1 MMRPVLTRSGSVLS
15 PAGNLDSSTNALSVL
30 KAEQQRMP
38 PSLRPEHLLAT
49 ILSST
54 EDGLLSFSLDGII
67 QSWSRG
73 AERLYGYSEA
83 EITGQAIKVLLP
95 ICEIPACEEFLRAA
109 KGGICDCR
117 KNEERLRKDGA
128 RIRVELNRAAVR
140 DENGAV
146 TGILETASAK
156 GRDAEG
162 ASANGELQAL
172 VEQVPAILWTTDHHL
187 RITSNWGTGLNSSK
201 VKAGDFVGRTLY
213 DYLECEDPLA
223 PPIAQHA
230 DALRG
235 IASYFEYRHGSRHF
249 ALHLS
254 PLRAASG
261 EITGCVGAGIDI
273 TDRKRSEDQI
283 RYQATHDALTGLANY
298 REFIDTMEREVRR
311 AERSKHSFAL
321 LLLDLDG
328 LKAVNDRYGHLVG
341 NRALKRLSEVIKEH
355 SRATDL
361 AARYGGDEF
370 AVVLIDADPGM
381 ANRIAQ
387 RVQKALRDGR
397 EQPPLTVSI
406 GMSASPEDG
415 RTVPELLQ
423 AADRYLYKRKKEH
436 TRKA

>member
-1 MMRPVLTRSGSVLS
+1 
-15 PAGNLDSSTNALSVL
+15 
-30 KAEQQRMP
+30 MP

-83 EITGQAIKVLLP
+83 EITGQAVKVLLP

-109 KGGICDCR
+109 KDGIGDCCE
-117 KNEERLRKDGA
+117 NADRLRKDGA
-128 RIRVELNRAAVR
+128 RVRVALKRAAVR
-140 DENGAV
+140 DESGAV
-146 TGILETASAK
+146 TGIVETASAK
-156 GRDAEG
+156 GWHTDG
-162 ASANGELQAL
+162 AAPDSQLQAL
-172 VEQVPAILWTTDHHL
+172 VEQMPAILWTTDHHL

-201 VKAGDFVGRTLY
+201 VKAGDFVGRTLS
-213 DYLECEDPLA
+213 DYLECQDPLA

-254 PLRAASG
+254 PLRAPSG
-261 EITGCVGAGIDI
+261 EITGCVGAGVDI
-273 TDRKRSEDQI
+273 TERKRSEDQI

-328 LKAVNDRYGHLVG
+328 LKAVNDKYGHLVG
-341 NRALKRLSEVIKEH
+341 NRALKRLSEAIKEH

-397 EQPPLTVSI
+397 EQPALTVSI
-406 GMSASPEDG
+406 GMSASPEHG

-423 AADRYLYKRKKEH
+423 AADRYLYKRKKAAH
-436 TRKA
+436 ARRVSGG

>member
-1 MMRPVLTRSGSVLS
+1 
-15 PAGNLDSSTNALSVL
+15 
-30 KAEQQRMP
+30 MP
-38 PSLRPEHLLAT
+38 PSLRPEHLLAA

-67 QSWSRG
+67 QSWSQG

-83 EITGQAIKVLLP
+83 EMTGRAIEILLP
-95 ICEIPACEEFLRAA
+95 TREIPVCEEFLRAA
-109 KGGICDCR
+109 KDSICDSCR
-117 KNEERLRKDGA
+117 NAERLRKDGST
-128 RIRVELNRAAVR
+128 IRVALKRAAVR
-140 DENGAV
+140 DESGAV
-146 TGILETASAK
+146 IGIVETASAT
-156 GRDAEG
+156 DWHAEG
-162 ASANGELQAL
+162 TTANGQLRAL
-172 VEQVPAILWTTDHHL
+172 VEQMPAILWTTDQHL

-201 VKAGDFVGRTLY
+201 VKAGDFVGRTLH
-213 DYLECEDPLA
+213 DYLECQDPFA
-223 PPIAQHA
+223 TPIVQHA
-230 DALRG
+230 EALRG

-273 TDRKRSEDQI
+273 TDRKRSEDQT

-328 LKAVNDRYGHLVG
+328 LKAINDKYGHLAG

-370 AVVLIDADPGM
+370 AIVLIDADPGM
-381 ANRIAQ
+381 ANRIAL
-387 RVQKALRDGR
+387 RVQKALREGR
-397 EQPPLTVSI
+397 EEPALTVSI

-423 AADRYLYKRKKEH
+423 AADRHLYQRKK
-436 TRKA
+436 AAQANGISAG

>member
-1 MMRPVLTRSGSVLS
+1 
-15 PAGNLDSSTNALSVL
+15 
-30 KAEQQRMP
+30 MP
-38 PSLRPEHLLAT
+38 PSLRPEHLLAA

-67 QSWSRG
+67 QSWSQG

-83 EITGQAIKVLLP
+83 EMTGRAIEILLP
-95 ICEIPACEEFLRAA
+95 TREIPVCEEFLRAA
-109 KGGICDCR
+109 KDSICDSCR
-117 KNEERLRKDGA
+117 NAERLRKDGST
-128 RIRVELNRAAVR
+128 IRVALKRAAVR
-140 DENGAV
+140 DESGAV
-146 TGILETASAK
+146 IGIVETASAT
-156 GRDAEG
+156 DWHAEG
-162 ASANGELQAL
+162 TTANGQLRAL
-172 VEQVPAILWTTDHHL
+172 VEQMPAILWTTDQHL

-201 VKAGDFVGRTLY
+201 VKAGDFVGRTLH
-213 DYLECEDPLA
+213 DYLECQDPLA
-223 PPIAQHA
+223 TPIVQHA
-230 DALRG
+230 EALRG

-273 TDRKRSEDQI
+273 TDRKRSEDQT

-328 LKAVNDRYGHLVG
+328 LKAINDKYGHLAG

-370 AVVLIDADPGM
+370 AIVLIDADPGM
-381 ANRIAQ
+381 ANRIAL
-387 RVQKALRDGR
+387 RVQKALREGR
-397 EQPPLTVSI
+397 EEPALTVSI

-423 AADRYLYKRKKEH
+423 AADRHLYQRKK
-436 TRKA
+436 AAQANGISAG